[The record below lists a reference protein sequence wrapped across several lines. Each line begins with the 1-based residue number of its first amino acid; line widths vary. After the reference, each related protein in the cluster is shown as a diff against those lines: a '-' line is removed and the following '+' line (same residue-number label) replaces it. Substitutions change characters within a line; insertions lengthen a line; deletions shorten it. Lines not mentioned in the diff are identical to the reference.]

1 MIFFFHHSIVF
12 RESNTHFK
20 KILHSI
26 VPIIS
31 IFFFSGRGGN
41 RKTQQQQNQISA
53 EDQLKIKMYKLK
65 YDKYLNLKPQTNS
78 PFDTLIKAT
87 QVMYFLCEI
96 FHEFKTICFIFIIK
110 SF

>member
-1 MIFFFHHSIVF
+1 MKSI
-12 RESNTHFK
+12 HILK
-20 KILHSI
+20 KYYI
-26 VPIIS
+26 VLSIIS
-31 IFFFSGRGGN
+31 IFHIFFLGRGGN

-96 FHEFKTICFIFIIK
+96 FHEFKTICLTFIIK

>member
-1 MIFFFHHSIVF
+1 MIFFHHSIVF

-20 KILHSI
+20 KILHSTTYNFD
-26 VPIIS
+26 IS
-31 IFFFSGRGGN
+31 YFFQGRGGN

-87 QVMYFLCEI
+87 QVMYFLYEI

>member
-1 MIFFFHHSIVF
+1 MAEVEVGEVTVIFNFSVNSIHTYYDNFKYLNFF
-12 RESNTHFK
+12 
-20 KILHSI
+20 L
-26 VPIIS
+26 
-31 IFFFSGRGGN
+31 GRGGN
-41 RKTQQQQNQISA
+41 RKTQHQQNQISA

-87 QVMYFLCEI
+87 QVMYFLYEI